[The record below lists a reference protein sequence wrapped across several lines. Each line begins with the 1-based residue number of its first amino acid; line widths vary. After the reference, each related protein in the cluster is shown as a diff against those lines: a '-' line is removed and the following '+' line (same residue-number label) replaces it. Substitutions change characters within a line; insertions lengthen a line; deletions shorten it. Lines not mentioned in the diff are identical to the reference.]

1 MGTEEQSENDG
12 GVATAS
18 DSLTITD
25 NRTGKSYE
33 VPIEDGTVR
42 ATALRDIKVNEDD
55 FGVMTYDPAFMNTA
69 SCRSA
74 ITYLDGE
81 GGVLEYRGYPIEQLA
96 EQSTYLE
103 VAYLLVHGQLPDQKQ
118 LDEWTHEIT
127 IHTFVHENVRSFMQ
141 GFRYDAHPMGMLLAS
156 VGALS
161 TFYPDA
167 NKIHDPEHAVPP
179 DHPPDREDADAG
191 GVRLPPQH
199 GAAVRLSGQRP
210 ALPRQLPLDAV
221 QDDRA
226 QVRARSPARAGA
238 RRPVHPARRPR
249 AELLD
254 ERGARGRLLAGRSVL
269 RRRRPA
275 SRRSTGRCHGGA
287 NEQVLRMLRRIGTK
301 ENIPDFIK
309 GVKDGKERLMGFG
322 HRVYKNYDPR
332 AKIIKKASP
341 TTSSRSP
348 ASTRS
353 WRSRSSSRRSRSRT
367 TTSSRASSTRTS
379 TSTRA

>member
-1 MGTEEQSENDG
+1 MGTEEQSENGG

-42 ATALRDIKVNEDD
+42 ATALRDIKVNESD

-81 GGVLEYRGYPIEQLA
+81 AGVLEYRGYPIEQLA
-96 EQSTYLE
+96 EHSTYLE
-103 VAYLLVHGQLPDQKQ
+103 VAYLLVHGAAAQSEAARRVDARDHDPHVRARERPQLHAGLPLRRAPDGDAAGLGRRAVDVLSGRQPDQ
-118 LDEWTHEIT
+118 
-127 IHTFVHENVRSFMQ
+127 
-141 GFRYDAHPMGMLLAS
+141 GPG
-156 VGALS
+156 
-161 TFYPDA
+161 
-167 NKIHDPEHAVPP
+167 DPVPP
-179 DHPPDREDADAG
+179 DHPADREDADAG

-226 QVRARSPARAGA
+226 QVRARSSARAGA
-238 RRPVHPARRPR
+238 GRPVHPARRPR

-254 ERGARGRLLAGRSVL
+254 ERGARGRLLAGRPVL
-269 RRRRPA
+269 GGRGRHRRALRPAARRRQRAGAADAAADRAQGEHPGLH
-275 SRRSTGRCHGGA
+275 RRA
-287 NEQVLRMLRRIGTK
+287 
-301 ENIPDFIK
+301 
-309 GVKDGKERLMGFG
+309 
-322 HRVYKNYDPR
+322 
-332 AKIIKKASP
+332 
-341 TTSSRSP
+341 
-348 ASTRS
+348 
-353 WRSRSSSRRSRSRT
+353 
-367 TTSSRASSTRTS
+367 
-379 TSTRA
+379 